1 MKNIILASKSIDRS
15 KLFQNS
21 KIIFSTLITEV
32 DEDKYKLVISHPH
45 ELVKQLAKAKAVAAK
60 KNLEFT
66 KTDSIIV
73 AGDTIIELNGKI
85 IGKATDENNAYEI
98 LKQLSNNTHNLITG
112 IAVTETFNPKMIVD
126 YESTS
131 VKFTKLSDKN
141 IWAYIKS
148 GEWKGRAGAYSI
160 GERASLFIELIKG
173 SPSNVV
179 GLPMNLLYKILKK
192 EFNLD
197 LLEH

>member
-73 AGDTIIELNGKI
+73 AGDTIVEFKGKI
-85 IGKATDENNAYEI
+85 MGKAKDENNAYEI
-98 LKQLSNNTHNLITG
+98 LKELSNNTHNLITG

-160 GERASLFIELIKG
+160 GERASLFIELING

>member
-73 AGDTIIELNGKI
+73 AGDTIVEFKGKI
-85 IGKATDENNAYEI
+85 MGKAKDENNAYEI
-98 LKQLSNNTHNLITG
+98 LKELSNNTHNLITG

-160 GERASLFIELIKG
+160 GERACLFIELSNG

>member
-197 LLEH
+197 LLEI

>member
-21 KIIFSTLITEV
+21 KIIFSTLITEI
-32 DEDKYKLVISHPH
+32 DEDKYKLVISHPQ
-45 ELVKQLAKAKAVAAK
+45 ELVKQLAKAKALAAK

-66 KTDSIIV
+66 KNDSIIV

-131 VKFTKLSDKN
+131 VKFTKISDEN

-197 LLEH
+197 LLEI